1 CAGSSE
7 RARAASE
14 FQLGRQKTS
23 KGEQGV
29 YQRRCGSSGAQRTE
43 AIGVRTA
50 AGSDQLHY
58 RARRETYITA
68 RGAKRL
74 RDELQKLRAA
84 NANSQQ
90 VTQSEQ
96 ILASVYVVDPSNLKQ
111 AQIKFL
117 TFRCSRKISRS
128 IAVRLR

>member
-1 CAGSSE
+1 MWIFRS
-7 RARAASE
+7 AAD
-14 FQLGRQKTS
+14 
-23 KGEQGV
+23 
-29 YQRRCGSSGAQRTE
+29 
-43 AIGVRTA
+43 
-50 AGSDQLHY
+50 GSDQ
-58 RARRETYITA
+58 RQDCRRGATNYITA